1 MKKSTIYKTAQVALM
16 AVFIAV
22 CAWITIPSPVPF
34 TMQTFGVY
42 LTLLLLGGKRGT
54 ASILLYILLGAVGLP
69 VFSSF
74 GSGAGYLLGP
84 TGGYIFGFILLG
96 LFYTLTEKSLRKASY
111 SLITLGI
118 GTVLCYTTGTVW
130 FVLSTG
136 TSLTQSLL
144 LCTLPY
150 VIPDALKLFTAY
162 YVSKRLRKIRVLNI
176 E

>member
-54 ASILLYILLGAVGLP
+54 CSILLYILLGAVGIP
-69 VFSSF
+69 VFSAF
-74 GSGAGYLLGP
+74 GSGIGYLLGP

-96 LFYTLTEKSLRKASY
+96 VFYILTEKLLKKASY

-118 GTVLCYTTGTVW
+118 GTLLCYITGTVW
-130 FVLSTG
+130 FTLSTD
-136 TSLTQSLL
+136 TSLTQALF

-150 VIPDALKLFTAY
+150 VIPDALKLFVALQ
-162 YVSKRLRKIRVLNI
+162 VSEKLRKINILNI